1 MPSKPKAEKAT
12 KSKATKKVAKS
23 TPKPE
28 PVVEEPAPVKEVMNP
43 VVENTVVESTE
54 PNVTEEINEFMSKL
68 QSVGSQITS
77 LKSDFR
83 ALEKKFSR
91 ELKQAMKTSQ
101 KKKRKSGNRAPSG
114 FVKPTPISK
123 ELASFL
129 GKPQGTEMAR
139 TEVTREINAYIR
151 EHKLQDSNNGRQIN
165 PDKALNALL
174 KVPSGE
180 VLTYFNLQRYMSCHF
195 QKQNK
200 SAPLSDSA

>member
-1 MPSKPKAEKAT
+1 MPSKQKAEKAPKT
-12 KSKATKKVAKS
+12 KTSKKVAKS
-23 TPKPE
+23 TEKPKEPKVPEVVVSPVVEEVSE
-28 PVVEEPAPVKEVMNP
+28 PVVENVKEV
-43 VVENTVVESTE
+43 
-54 PNVTEEINEFMSKL
+54 NVMEEFNEFMSKL
-68 QSVGSQITS
+68 QAVGSQITS

-83 ALEKKFSR
+83 VLEKKFSR
-91 ELKQAMKTSQ
+91 ELKLAMKSSQ

-123 ELASFL
+123 ELATFL

-151 EHKLQDSNNGRQIN
+151 EHKLQDPANGRQIN
-165 PDKALNALL
+165 PDKALNSLL

-195 QKQNK
+195 QKQNQP
-200 SAPLSDSA
+200 ALADSA